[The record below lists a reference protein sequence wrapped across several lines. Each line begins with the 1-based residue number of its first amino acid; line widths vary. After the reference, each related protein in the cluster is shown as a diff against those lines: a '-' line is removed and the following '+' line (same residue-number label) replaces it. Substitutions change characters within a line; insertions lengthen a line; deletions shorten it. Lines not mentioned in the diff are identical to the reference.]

1 MVRTKEYKRAKYR
14 IVISHFPMVMGQ
26 DWKDEHMWHGWTD
39 AINKFL
45 PVLNEAKVDLMVS
58 GHTHRTFYH
67 PIKSDGNNFPILEQG
82 YDSAV
87 RLDLHQGHIAFKVV
101 DRNGKVVMER

>member
-1 MVRTKEYKRAKYR
+1 MVRTKEYKRVKYR
-14 IVISHFPMVMGQ
+14 IIISHFPMVMGKE
-26 DWKDEHMWHGWTD
+26 WKDENMWYGWTD

-67 PIKSDGNNFPILEQG
+67 PVQSDGNSFPILEQG
-82 YDSAV
+82 YDSVV
-87 RLDLHQGHIAFKVV
+87 RLELHHGHTAFKVI
-101 DRNGKVVMER
+101 DRNGKVIMER